1 MRFIGDIICI
11 ILLVLMPDVVLDKF
25 KLYDSMQVII
35 TKRGIE
41 EA

>member
-1 MRFIGDIICI
+1 MMRFIRDIICI
-11 ILLVLMPDVVLDKF
+11 ILLVIMPDVVLDKL

-35 TKRGIE
+35 AKRE